1 MTWETVAR
9 TLEELADALA
19 RAGDAMGEAGLFLAM
34 CAILA
39 RAMGIEGADV
49 VGITHDLVNA
59 KGGQA

>member
-1 MTWETVAR
+1 MTWETVAQA
-9 TLEELADALA
+9 LEALADALA
-19 RAGDAMGEAGLFLAM
+19 RSGDVLGEAGLFLAM

-49 VGITHDLVNA
+49 VDITHELVNA